1 MRRRAKLAF
10 ELVFCYQMFE
20 FLHFALHWPGKSTW
34 LIFNEPMRK
43 NVGQILIEDDFDLEK
58 IASSGQCFRPRQIEG
73 GAWMFVCGSH
83 VLLIAPADAGAP
95 AFAVSC
101 SAETWQRV
109 WVPYFDL
116 ARNYAAIRAEAAG
129 QVPFLDAAMATGAG
143 LRILRQDPWE
153 MLVSF
158 IISQRKSIPA
168 IRTSV
173 EALCTNFG
181 QELPVPALPTAA
193 SFAEGVTSDTFD
205 KCKNHAS
212 DTFGILGGGQ
222 TVHAFPTP
230 DALCRATDAQLASCG
245 LGYRVPYVRSAAQMV
260 QSGEIDLE
268 ACAKMPDEQL
278 FLELQCVHGVGKKVA
293 NCVCLFAFGRTAMV
307 PIDVW
312 IQRVIDEECAGQN
325 PFLQFGNA
333 AGIMQQYAFY
343 HMTN

>member
-1 MRRRAKLAF
+1 VQ
-10 ELVFCYQMFE
+10 EIYIQ
-20 FLHFALHWPGKSTW
+20 
-34 LIFNEPMRK
+34 
-43 NVGQILIEDDFDLEK
+43 DDFNLDK
-58 IASSGQCFRPRQIEG
+58 IVNSGQCFRPRQVEG
-73 GAWMFVCGSH
+73 GAWMFVCGSN
-83 VLLIAPADAGAP
+83 VLLIAPAGAGAAGGESITCAGAAAQGAYAGAVAAQGGEAAQCLPAAGHTNAMGKGGAGAP

-109 WVPYFDL
+109 WEPYFDL
-116 ARNYAAIRAEAAG
+116 ARNYAAIRAKAAG

-181 QELPVPALPTAA
+181 QELPVPALPAAA
-193 SFAEGVTSDTFD
+193 SNSE
-205 KCKNHAS
+205 NHAS
-212 DTFGILGGGQ
+212 DTFDILGGGQ

-278 FLELQCVHGVGKKVA
+278 FLELQRVHGVGKKVA